1 MDARFWDERYRENGF
16 AYGDQPNDFLRDQ
29 AAALTP
35 GDAICLAE
43 GEGRNAVHLAALGH
57 RVTAQDL
64 SVVGLEKARSLAA
77 QRGLQLKTL
86 EGDLADWRAAPA
98 SLDLVVAIWM
108 HLPAPLRAR
117 VLREAVSALRPGGV
131 LVLEAYT
138 PRQLGRGSGGPPVLE
153 LLWSRCSWSES
164 CRGWTWTS
172 CGNVCARSRKGATT
186 RETALWCTNQGWD
199 ALPAPCGEANGA
211 LHASWRAEYRTADRG
226 GTCSDRGCTDQAR
239 AADERGPR

>member
-29 AAALTP
+29 AAVLTP

-117 VLREAVSALRPGGV
+117 VLREAVSALRPDGV

-153 LLWSRCSWSES
+153 LLVEPLQLERELQGLDLVILRECVRPIAEGRYHQGDSAVVQAL
-164 CRGWTWTS
+164 G
-172 CGNVCARSRKGATT
+172 RK
-186 RETALWCTNQGWD
+186 
-199 ALPAPCGEANGA
+199 P
-211 LHASWRAEYRTADRG
+211 
-226 GTCSDRGCTDQAR
+226 
-239 AADERGPR
+239 